1 MTSEAIKAVVDGM
14 GWDLDAAEAADMLA
28 LAAKAWGAGQSA
40 ARAELLESRELQ
52 DHAETLVQ
60 LLAIVQLMAR
70 TLDLDTSACAIK
82 QGSGD
87 GNWET
92 HTMDEV
98 IGRASKLLGIGQ
110 TKTGVMDSSAVVH

>member
-1 MTSEAIKAVVDGM
+1 MTEAAIKAVVDGM
-14 GWDLDAAEAADMLA
+14 GWDLDAVEAAVMLT
-28 LAAKAWGAGQSA
+28 LATKAWAAGQSA
-40 ARAELLESRELQ
+40 GRAELMESRELQ

-98 IGRASKLLGIGQ
+98 IGRASKLLGIDQ
-110 TKTGVMDSSAVVH
+110 SKTEARDSSAVVH

>member
-28 LAAKAWGAGQSA
+28 LAAKAWEGGQSA
-40 ARAELLESRELQ
+40 IRAELMESRELR
-52 DHAETLVQ
+52 DHAESLVQ

-70 TLDLDTSACAIK
+70 TLDLDTSVCSIR

-87 GNWET
+87 GTWKT

-98 IGRASKLLGIGQ
+98 IGRASKLLGIDQ
-110 TKTGVMDSSAVVH
+110 TKTEAMDSSAVVH